1 MTKKEMI
8 TKMQLE
14 ETILVALK
22 KLKRENRYIALQL
35 HPAIGHTT
43 IEKERNT
50 LRINEGRDGK
60 FEGVSESFYDE
71 MVNQFDSRN

>member
-1 MTKKEMI
+1 M
-8 TKMQLE
+8 E
-14 ETILVALK
+14 EKILDSLK
-22 KLKRENRYIALQL
+22 KLKREKKYIALQL

-43 IEKERNT
+43 IEKEGNI

-71 MVNQFDSRN
+71 MVNRFDSRN